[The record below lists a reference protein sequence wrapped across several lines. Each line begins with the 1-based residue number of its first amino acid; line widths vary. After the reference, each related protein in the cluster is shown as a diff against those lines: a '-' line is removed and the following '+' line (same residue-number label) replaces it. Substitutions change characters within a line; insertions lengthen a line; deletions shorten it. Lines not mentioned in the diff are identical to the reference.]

1 MVVFVIISM
10 NNTII
15 FIGPMVKK
23 KLKGKHQASCQD
35 LKKKKK
41 ERNTTIEQLYLQ
53 RNHLAAAH
61 NFDELGIS
69 TLKR

>member
-1 MVVFVIISM
+1 
-10 NNTII
+10 
-15 FIGPMVKK
+15 MVKE
-23 KLKGKHQASCQD
+23 KLKGKDQASCQD
-35 LKKKKK
+35 FKKKKK
-41 ERNTTIEQLYLQ
+41 KPTIEQLYLQ